1 MPVSTG
7 TALVPTAFLCL
18 IPLSQKLTI
27 TMPSRRAYIGI
38 LFAGCGGA
46 SSFSVVPPACATTS
60 SSSRQAVNRVH
71 PYPAG
76 ARCCTTA
83 SSSSSRTPTS
93 LFGIRCEDK
102 TYQLEELEDQDRCT
116 SEVFLQMDRSIYF
129 GDTDGPLPA
138 MQEGRWDV
146 PPGTNDF
153 QMVIRRTFGAGD
165 DGKDVGEFS
174 FAVEKM
180 YVGTMTMVG
189 ESVAIQGTIKIVDP
203 LNPDAEDLM
212 EVGFF
217 NMIDGTNDRRS
228 YKERANK
235 LTS

>member
-1 MPVSTG
+1 MS
-7 TALVPTAFLCL
+7 
-18 IPLSQKLTI
+18 
-27 TMPSRRAYIGI
+27 SRRACIGI
-38 LFAGCGGA
+38 FVASCCCA
-46 SSFSVVPPACATTS
+46 APATVSSFAVPPSAAAPPRARSTTTS
-60 SSSRQAVNRVH
+60 SSR
-71 PYPAG
+71 
-76 ARCCTTA
+76 ART
-83 SSSSSRTPTS
+83 SSS

-116 SEVFLQMDRSIYF
+116 TEVFLQADRTIYF

-138 MQEGRWDV
+138 SQEGRWDV
-146 PPGTNDF
+146 PPGTNSF

-174 FAVEKM
+174 FDVEKLYEGEM
-180 YVGTMTMVG
+180 SMVG

-203 LNPDAEDLM
+203 LNPDAEELM

-217 NMIDGTNDRRS
+217 QMIDGTQDRRS
-228 YKERANK
+228 YKERAGK